1 MLSVSQL
8 TVYQRTLHDVS
19 PTLLPEHIARLITA
33 VSLAAR
39 LSLRCSSLLIEVLL
53 ESAKYSTSFSFGIS
67 RQALITALSSAKRL
81 HALATSEAKDD
92 DTNESG
98 GFLQV
103 LDKYTNLGI
112 YIVHHT
118 FTLAEL
124 FAMSGLQFTSQTVKS
139 GFMAAEESVHM
150 IDSIF
155 GSNETSRAIASIIT
169 LVHRELMNDP
179 DFELAKVGKIAILS
193 GLTKAMTA
201 FAVLQ
206 SVTHRRTMQQ
216 VKISVLWKG
225 VVEEEEENEQAL
237 IQFKSSS
244 ENLPDEHTDIIDELE
259 TILTNQPPINDTD
272 DSDAFEITTTTRRT
286 TTRTTKISP
295 VGHTHDPNRTK
306 YITVKSDEEEQEAFV
321 AFVDRNSGS
330 ANVQPQIEPVETLKH
345 TICDTPQVEDLDNGK
360 YKSSKDLCIPSNL
373 ESQPTVPIRAL
384 RPAKSFRI
392 LLSAVSKK
400 LTRKK
405 VERQE
410 QTEYEALQKSLLAK
424 QENGSW
430 KQHDSVDTTLS
441 SGPITTMT
449 STSTSTTLFTAA
461 AEYNTESGTTISEI
475 NNATSDDETVEKESE
490 HRLKRRSSWSR
501 LKLRGEAH
509 RKSISQMIQK
519 GADILGQKP
528 MHAAPPPLPTTSRS
542 LASGPDLNIYSSPSS
557 STSSYGGSNS
567 GSILPNVLAK
577 TSHEP
582 GSRLSVSSRPGLTRT
597 SSIASITSLSS
608 MSHTMTTTTTTYTNS
623 STPSSPRSIC
633 APCPSRSQI
642 NSRNQNNNQNHAPA
656 QPDLT
661 VEINNNFP
669 RNHIVHNIAH
679 FMRYASAAYGES
691 FMRILGIGDIPQV
704 LPTSHHHHPNHH
716 AFAHHTGLSVQ
727 DILLSSYTDMTFMS
741 VKHPQLHAL
750 VHYVTVDHSA
760 KAVVLTCRGTL
771 GLSDVLTD
779 LTCDYANFTLPA
791 DQNDPPRKYIA
802 HGGMLE
808 AAQLLAKKKGRVF
821 QKVCEGLLMYPEYG
835 LVICGHSLGGGVA
848 SLLSVLWSQEQAQ
861 PSRLA
866 ALSSSRPTFVTSSLF
881 GLPPGRPIHCYAYG
895 PPCTMSQ
902 ELSEYCGQ
910 GLVTSV
916 VHGFDIVSSLSLGL
930 LRDFKNVAVSLH
942 AESGVADDILGRVMG
957 RYNSPREHKNDDE
970 DEDDQW
976 FWALIKTMR
985 ADMRA
990 EKLYPPST
998 VYLIESVPQLLQN
1011 TEQQSTTS
1019 NSKSQKWKT
1028 KRAHN
1033 VVLSRCDDIQARFS
1047 EIVFSRSM
1055 FMDHSPFMYE
1065 KAILQLRRGY
1075 FET

>member
-1 MLSVSQL
+1 MLTVSQL

-81 HALATSEAKDD
+81 HALATSESETDA
-92 DTNESG
+92 NESG

-103 LDKYTNLGI
+103 LDKYTSLGI

-225 VVEEEEENEQAL
+225 VVEEEEESEQAL

-244 ENLPDEHTDIIDELE
+244 SENLPEHSDIIDELE
-259 TILTNQPPINDTD
+259 TILTNQPTD

-286 TTRTTKISP
+286 TTRTTKIAP
-295 VGHTHDPNRTK
+295 VGHSQDPSRTK
-306 YITVKSDEEEQEAFV
+306 YVTVKSDEEEQEAFV
-321 AFVDRNSGS
+321 AFVDQTSETKPSR
-330 ANVQPQIEPVETLKH
+330 IESVETLKH
-345 TICDTPQVEDLDNGK
+345 TICDTPQPEEPT
-360 YKSSKDLCIPSNL
+360 SKKDDGVFMDSLVVDP
-373 ESQPTVPIRAL
+373 VPIRTL

-410 QTEYEALQKSLLAK
+410 QTEYEALQNALSSK
-424 QENGSW
+424 ENDSQN
-430 KQHDSVDTTLS
+430 QHEPVESTIS

-449 STSTSTTLFTAA
+449 STSTSTTLFAAA
-461 AEYNTESGTTISEI
+461 AEYNTDPISEI
-475 NNATSDDETVEKESE
+475 SSSKSDDEMVEKEPE

-501 LKLRGEAH
+501 LKLRGGAH
-509 RKSISQMIQK
+509 RKSIGQMIQK
-519 GADILGQKP
+519 GADILKP
-528 MHAAPPPLPTTSRS
+528 MHAPPPPLPTTSRS
-542 LASGPDLNIYSSPSS
+542 LASGPDLNLYSSPSS
-557 STSSYGGSNS
+557 STSSYGGSTGILSTALVKTGHDS
-567 GSILPNVLAK
+567 G
-577 TSHEP
+577 
-582 GSRLSVSSRPGLTRT
+582 RLSVSSRPGLTRS

-608 MSHTMTTTTTTYTNS
+608 MSHTMTTTTTTTYTTPTP
-623 STPSSPRSIC
+623 TPSSPRSIC
-633 APCPSRSQI
+633 VPCPRTQI
-642 NSRNQNNNQNHAPA
+642 NGRNQNNNQNHGAS

-661 VEINNNFP
+661 LEINTNFP

-791 DQNDPPRKYIA
+791 DQNVPPKKYIA

-848 SLLSVLWSQEQAQ
+848 SLLSVLWSQESQ

-866 ALSSSRPTFVTSSLF
+866 ALSSNRPTFVTSSLF
-881 GLPPGRPIHCYAYG
+881 GLPAGRPIHCYAYG

-957 RYNSPREHKNDDE
+957 RYNSPREHKKEEEEDD
-970 DEDDQW
+970 DDDQW

-1011 TEQQSTTS
+1011 TEQQSSTENTK
-1019 NSKSQKWKT
+1019 SKKCKT

-1075 FET
+1075 FGT